1 MREVIKTAKTVE
13 EAKALAIAELG
24 VNEEDALVEVL
35 ELPQRRLFKT
45 IPAKVRAS
53 VEEPEEAPKAPKLRS
68 PRPLRKRRNPRPG
81 RTSPP
86 RKRRKPRPPRL
97 RKRRKPPR

>member
-45 IPAKVRAS
+45 IPAKVRVY
-53 VEEPEEAPKAPKLRS
+53 VEEDEPAPKPDPEVQTGSSSRRS
-68 PRPLRKRRNPRPG
+68 RKSRNK
-81 RTSPP
+81 SNQS
-86 RKRRKPRPPRL
+86 K
-97 RKRRKPPR
+97 

>member
-45 IPAKVRAS
+45 IPAKVRVS
-53 VEEPEEAPKAPKLRS
+53 VEEPEPEAPE
-68 PRPLRKRRNPRPG
+68 
-81 RTSPP
+81 PP
-86 RKRRKPRPPRL
+86 ADDRAESQENQKKE
-97 RKRRKPPR
+97 K